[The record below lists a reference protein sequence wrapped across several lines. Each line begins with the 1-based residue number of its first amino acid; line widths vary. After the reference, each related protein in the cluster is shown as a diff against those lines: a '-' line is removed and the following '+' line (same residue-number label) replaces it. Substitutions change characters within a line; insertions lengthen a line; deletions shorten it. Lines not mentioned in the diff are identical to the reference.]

1 MSLNLSHEVL
11 QQAAIGEVDEVA
23 FVTAIRESLP
33 YAWQIVEYL
42 VNRIHQGQAWANHAV
57 SPPDEQ
63 ARAQLLRLVGGDAI
77 RRSVEQH
84 FQIKLAF
91 QNCHNLAA
99 FRLDA
104 LDTPAYADFI
114 SIRQQILN
122 QTPELRDC

>member
-11 QQAAIGEVDEVA
+11 QQAAVGEVDEAA
-23 FVTAIRESLP
+23 FVMAIRESLP
-33 YAWQIVEYL
+33 YAWEIVEYL
-42 VNRIHQGQAWANHAV
+42 VSCIHQGQSWANHAV
-57 SPPDEQ
+57 VPPNEQ

-77 RRSVEQH
+77 RRAVEQH

-114 SIRQQILN
+114 SIRRQILN